1 MKWQQV
7 IRQHFPKHK
16 YAIQAAYLGDTSAL
30 PWSNLGYWSDAV
42 GYDYPAACQNLAA
55 LLAAA
60 VRLNS
65 KDAVLDLGCGQGASL
80 KHWLEH
86 YQVQQLE
93 AIELQD
99 HLVQSI
105 RQHLNSNIKI
115 HAASFL
121 NLKALFPQPR
131 FDVVFCIDAAY
142 HSHLN
147 SFLSQVS
154 AVLNSNGR
162 LGFHYL
168 IWTAQAPMHTFKQL
182 QYRTLLKSADV
193 NFKDLMSESQLRAVL
208 AQFEFKQIR
217 VEDLSAQVLAG
228 FADYVNQHLK
238 YRVQTRDADWF
249 KIAMTAR
256 LCAKLYAD
264 GWIKY
269 VQVSAEKA

>member
-1 MKWQQV
+1 M
-7 IRQHFPKHK
+7 
-16 YAIQAAYLGDTSAL
+16 
-30 PWSNLGYWSDAV
+30 
-42 GYDYPAACQNLAA
+42 
-55 LLAAA
+55 
-60 VRLNS
+60 
-65 KDAVLDLGCGQGASL
+65 
-80 KHWLEH
+80 
-86 YQVQQLE
+86 
-93 AIELQD
+93 
-99 HLVQSI
+99 QSI
-105 RQHLNSNIKI
+105 RHHFNSNIKI
-115 HAASFL
+115 HAVSFL

-168 IWTAQAPMHTFKQL
+168 IWAAQASMHIFKQL
-182 QYRTLLKSADV
+182 QYRALLKSADV

-208 AQFEFKQIR
+208 AQFEFKQIQ
-217 VEDLSAQVLAG
+217 VEDFSAQVLAG

-238 YRVQTRDADWF
+238 YRVQTRDAEWF

-264 GWIKY
+264 GWNKY

>member
-7 IRQHFPKHK
+7 IRSHFPKHK
-16 YAIQAAYLGDTSAL
+16 YAIQAAYLGDASAL

-55 LLAAA
+55 HLAAA

-80 KHWLEH
+80 KYWLEH

-99 HLVQSI
+99 HHVQSI
-105 RQHLNSNIKI
+105 RHHLNSNIKI

-121 NLKALFPQPR
+121 NLKALFAQPR

-168 IWTAQAPMHTFKQL
+168 IWTEQAPMHTFKQL
-182 QYRTLLKSADV
+182 QYHALLKSADV

-208 AQFEFKQIR
+208 EQFEFKQIQ

-228 FADYVNQHLK
+228 FAVYVNQHLK
-238 YRVQTRDADWF
+238 HRVQTRDTDWF